1 MKIEKRGTN
10 SYRIRKLVD
19 GKMYSIT
26 VHYKPT
32 QQQATQLIS
41 EIVSSASGLKGTFH
55 YYANE
60 YIEIKEKILSPRTIR
75 EYHTTVK
82 MLPEWFLR
90 MYLDNI
96 KRQDIQRVI
105 NELAV
110 DRSPK
115 TIKNYH
121 GFIASVF
128 NMYRPGF
135 KFNTTLPQK
144 EKHDDYIPTADD
156 IRAILESADG
166 TEYYIFLKLA
176 CMGLRR
182 SEICA
187 LQLSD
192 LDDNNMLHI
201 NKALVLDK
209 DNNWVVKSTKTT
221 ASTRNIPLPEQL
233 AAQIRE
239 QGYIFKQTPNSVMK
253 WLNRTQ
259 DMLDIPRFQ
268 LHKLRH
274 YFAST
279 LMEKGATSKDIMALG
294 GWETDNVMK
303 TVYQHA
309 MKKEDAQRKLLT
321 DLSDDIF

>member
-1 MKIEKRGTN
+1 MTIEKLSSG
-10 SYRIRKLVD
+10 SYRVRQMID
-19 GKMYSIT
+19 GKRYSVT
-26 VHYKPT
+26 VPYKPSK
-32 QQQATQLIS
+32 QQAMNLIS
-41 EIVSSASGLKGTFH
+41 EIISNTSGLKGTFH
-55 YYANE
+55 YYAME
-60 YIEIKEKILSPRTIR
+60 YIEIKEKVLSPRTIK
-75 EYHTTVK
+75 EYHNTVK
-82 MLPEWFLR
+82 MIPDWFLR
-90 MYLDNI
+90 LFIDSI

-105 NELAV
+105 NELSV
-110 DRSPK
+110 GRSAK
-115 TIKNYH
+115 TVKNYH

-135 KFNTTLPQK
+135 KFATTLPQK
-144 EKHDDYIPTADD
+144 EKHEDYIPTADD
-156 IRAILESADG
+156 VKRILESADG
-166 TEYYIFLKLA
+166 TEYHVFLKLA

-187 LQLSD
+187 LSVDD
-192 LDDNNMLHI
+192 LDNNNVLHI

-209 DNNWVVKSTKTT
+209 DNKWVAKSTKTT
-221 ASTRNIPLPEQL
+221 ASTRNIPIPESL
-233 AAQIRE
+233 AAEIRE
-239 QGYIFKQTPNSVMK
+239 QKYIFKQSPNSVIK
-253 WLNRTQ
+253 WLNKTQ
-259 DMLDIPRFQ
+259 DILDIPRFP

-303 TVYQHA
+303 TVYQHS

>member
-1 MKIEKRGTN
+1 MNIEKLSSG
-10 SYRIRKLVD
+10 SYRVRQMID
-19 GKMYSIT
+19 GKRYSIT
-26 VHYKPT
+26 VPYKPSK
-32 QQQATQLIS
+32 QQAMNLIS
-41 EIVSSASGLKGTFH
+41 EIISNTSGLKGTFH
-55 YYANE
+55 YYAME
-60 YIEIKEKILSPRTIR
+60 YIEIKEKVLSPRTIK
-75 EYHTTVK
+75 EYHNTVK
-82 MLPEWFLR
+82 MIPDWFLR
-90 MYLDNI
+90 MFIDSI

-105 NELAV
+105 NELSV
-110 DRSPK
+110 GRSAK
-115 TIKNYH
+115 TVKNYH

-135 KFNTTLPQK
+135 KFATTLPQK
-144 EKHDDYIPTADD
+144 EKHEDYIPTADD
-156 IRAILESADG
+156 VKRILESADG
-166 TEYYIFLKLA
+166 TEYHVFLKLA

-187 LQLSD
+187 LTLDD
-192 LDDNNMLHI
+192 LDDNNVLHI

-209 DNNWVVKSTKTT
+209 DNNWVAKSTKTT
-221 ASTRNIPLPEQL
+221 ASTRNIPIPESL
-233 AAQIRE
+233 AAEIRE
-239 QGYIFKQTPNSVMK
+239 QKYIFKQSPNSVIK
-253 WLNRTQ
+253 WLNKTQ
-259 DMLDIPRFQ
+259 DNLDIPRFP

-303 TVYQHA
+303 TVYQHS